1 MIIITMLMILHV
13 IGVGAFTINNCK
25 ILNRYVSK
33 GWAVSIRSSA
43 TSIRYYNIILIY
55 F

>member
-1 MIIITMLMILHV
+1 MILHV
-13 IGVGAFTINNCK
+13 VGAFTVNNGK